1 MYAITTEDVVSAF
14 FCAAMQ
20 ESSQFRVVSLKSL
33 DLWADYFVR
42 TLTSRG
48 FECYLSVDRNNFSSF
63 ASSSC
68 NVLKVFVL
76 DSVSDG
82 FSRIELTRVASVQAI
97 AEKFGTTVNAEV
109 VKCVDD
115 ELCKDFCHTL
125 AVKDLVRYLQL
136 VVGDKALSYY
146 CAVPQKALSRMT
158 QGMRRTS
165 YEWEILRLAEVV
177 WDCVYASGQQ
187 SVTTTRKYLYN
198 SVEGL
203 WEEAPIETYRRDRY
217 ARYKQSYINGPV
229 LSAFDMLQ

>member
-1 MYAITTEDVVSAF
+1 MYAITTEDVVLSF

-33 DLWADYFVR
+33 DLWADYLVK
-42 TLTSRG
+42 TLKDSG
-48 FECYLSVDRNNFSSF
+48 FEGYLSVDRNNFSSF
-63 ASSSC
+63 APPSC

-76 DSVSDG
+76 DSVSDD
-82 FSRIELTRVASVQAI
+82 FSRIELTRVASVQTI
-97 AEKFGTTVNAEV
+97 TEEFGTTVNPEV
-109 VKCVDD
+109 MKCLEDYT
-115 ELCKDFCHTL
+115 CKHFCHTL
-125 AVKDLVRYLQL
+125 AIKNLIDYLQI
-136 VVGDKALSYY
+136 VVGNKALSYY
-146 CAVPQKALSRMT
+146 CAIPQKVLSRMT
-158 QGMRRTS
+158 QGTRRTS
-165 YEWEILRLAEVV
+165 YEWEILRLADVV

-217 ARYKQSYINGPV
+217 ARYNQSCINGPV

>member
-1 MYAITTEDVVSAF
+1 MYKITAEDVVSTF
-14 FCAAMQ
+14 FCTALK
-20 ESSQFRVVSLKSL
+20 ESNQFRVVSFSSL
-33 DLWADYFVR
+33 DLWADCLVR
-42 TLTSRG
+42 VLQSNE
-48 FECYLSVDRNNFSSF
+48 FECYLSVDRNSFRHFS
-63 ASSSC
+63 SSSC
-68 NVLKVFVL
+68 DVFKVFSP
-76 DSVSDG
+76 DSAIDEL
-82 FSRIELTRVASVQAI
+82 SRVELTRSASVQAI
-97 AEKFGTTVNAEV
+97 AEKFGITVNPEV

-177 WDCVYASGQQ
+177 WDCVYVSGQQ

-217 ARYKQSYINGPV
+217 VRYNQSCINGPV
-229 LSAFDMLQ
+229 LSAFDMLL